1 MIQTGY
7 PLADAVLGPLIAR
20 LAEALPGHLAAC
32 YLEGS
37 YADGTAVATSD
48 IDLTIALRG
57 APFDSAPNDQ
67 ARAILAACERASS
80 LELDIAVRDI
90 EELRERPDP
99 QFMLGARLI
108 HGTDVRAELPGLAG
122 GRGNTEP
129 AL

>member
-57 APFDSAPNDQ
+57 AHSDCAHSASSNPVAAQ
-67 ARAILAACERASS
+67 RRAITRC
-80 LELDIAVRDI
+80 
-90 EELRERPDP
+90 
-99 QFMLGARLI
+99 
-108 HGTDVRAELPGLAG
+108 
-122 GRGNTEP
+122 
-129 AL
+129 